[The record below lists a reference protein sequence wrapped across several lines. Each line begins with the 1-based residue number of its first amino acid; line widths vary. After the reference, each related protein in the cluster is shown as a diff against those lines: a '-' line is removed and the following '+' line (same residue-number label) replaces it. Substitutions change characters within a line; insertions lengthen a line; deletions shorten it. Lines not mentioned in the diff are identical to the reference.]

1 MTLIMRVTK
10 HDGRWDKDNRRE
22 SGSNACA
29 LIELRQATTASV
41 VPRRIAWSPMPCAVM
56 SLTRQ
61 QHLPTLRHA
70 MLSMQPFHE
79 AYCIAKRRDAADISS
94 G

>member
-1 MTLIMRVTK
+1 M
-10 HDGRWDKDNRRE
+10 
-22 SGSNACA
+22 SGSNARA

-41 VPRRIAWSPMPCAVM
+41 VPRGIAWSPISCAVM

-61 QHLPTLRHA
+61 QHLPTLSHA
-70 MLSMQPFHE
+70 MFSVQPFHE
-79 AYCIAKRRDAADISS
+79 ADCIAKRRDAADISS